1 MMRLGKLG
9 TASVSLFALA
19 CSVAAYAQ
27 ESTGGAQTSNASG
40 QPPEAG
46 GPAQPGIQDIVVTAT
61 RQATNLQDT
70 PIAITAVTAEAL
82 EVQGLR
88 NVADLSAVVPNAQF
102 RRVQGAFGPG
112 VTTFI
117 RGIGT
122 GDTSLGG
129 EAAVAYYIDDVY
141 YPILLGSNFDLLDI
155 DHIEVLRGP
164 QGTLF
169 GRNSLAGA
177 VNIVSKQP
185 RLGETSGYAEVTA
198 GSFDRRD
205 LRAGINVPLGDTA
218 ALMIS
223 GLSRKRTGYMKM
235 LDFRC
240 EMERR
245 GTPALAGNFPYFD
258 QQLSATPNFKPKNC
272 VIGHL
277 GGDDVRALRGSI
289 QWEPTSDITLTLS
302 GDHIWDDSEN
312 PADSTVDLIPANV
325 TANIATQAAYWGL
338 TYDTRF
344 LTGDPF
350 TTYASYV
357 DRIQPGQVI
366 PGNTFYNGRLTR
378 GGLIMDPVTHL
389 KNWGLSAKL
398 VWSLSDDIDLTIVA
412 GHRDMQEDHSFD
424 TDSSPLA
431 IEHVQSDIGNKY
443 DNLEVRLSGTSDLVD
458 WVVGAF
464 YFDAFGYFHATNYS
478 PVAASVKTLVTTY
491 EPNSKAAFANATVR
505 PFGERLGI
513 VLGARYSKDHKFVD
527 YSNLT
532 DVPPHPNPG
541 DTIFQVDPKQ
551 EVFSWKLGANYQI
564 GNEAL
569 LYASAATGN
578 SLPGYNARPLQASQ
592 VAQYDGNDSIAYEVG
607 AKLDLLDRRVRL
619 NLAGFYTD
627 FKNRPTGIGG
637 AEALIDANT
646 GLPAIGSQALV
657 PLPGGPAGSTRCAP
671 TTVAPG
677 TGIVCLGRTYY
688 VNQPATIWGFEAEY
702 TLNPLDP
709 LTINGSVGYSKFDSY
724 DIDARLVNRRQNYPF
739 WTANAGIQY
748 EIPVNALQGTITP
761 RLDWSFQSSEVVS
774 GTSTKYNELNEARSI
789 FNTRVTYDNEEYD
802 FSLAAGVTNLFDKFY
817 YWNFFDYQGLGRPN
831 TQAQPGQ
838 PRQWYLTLSKQF

>member
-1 MMRLGKLG
+1 MNLG
-9 TASVSLFALA
+9 TLASASVSLCALA
-19 CSVAAYAQ
+19 CSTMLHAQ
-27 ESTGGAQTSNASG
+27 DGAETQLPGGANSSN
-40 QPPEAG
+40 EAG
-46 GPAQPGIQDIVVTAT
+46 EPVQPGIQDIVVTAT

-70 PIAITAVTAEAL
+70 PIAITAVTSEAL

-88 NVADLSAVVPNAQF
+88 NVADLSSVVPNAQF

-112 VTTFI
+112 VTTYI

-185 RLGETSGYAEVTA
+185 RLGETSGYAEVTV
-198 GSFDRRD
+198 GSYDRRD
-205 LRAGINVPLGDTA
+205 LRAGINLPIGDNA
-218 ALMIS
+218 AVMIS
-223 GLSRKRTGYMKM
+223 GLSRKRTGYMKT

-245 GTPALAGNFPYFD
+245 GTPELAGNFPFYD
-258 QQLSATPNFKPKNC
+258 QQLSTTPNFEPDDC

-277 GGDDVRALRGSI
+277 GGDDVRALRGSVR
-289 QWEPTSDITLTLS
+289 WEPTSDITLTLS
-302 GDHIWDDSEN
+302 GDSIWDDSEN
-312 PADSTVDLIPANV
+312 PADYTVDLIPANV
-325 TANIATQAAYWGL
+325 TANVATQAAYWGL

-350 TTYASYV
+350 TTYATYV
-357 DRIQPGQVI
+357 DRIQAGQII
-366 PGNTFYNGRLTR
+366 PGNSFYNGRLTR

-389 KNWGLSAKL
+389 QNWGISAKL
-398 VWSLSDDIDLTIVA
+398 VWSLANDIDLTVVA
-412 GHRDMQEDHSFD
+412 GHRDLQENHSFD
-424 TDSSPLA
+424 TDSGPLA
-431 IEHVQSDIGNKY
+431 IEHVQSDIGDRY
-443 DNLEVRLSGTSDLVD
+443 DNLEVRLSGTSDLID

-491 EPNSKAAFANATVR
+491 EPNSKAVFANATVR

-513 VLGARYSKDHKFVD
+513 VLGARYSKDHKLVD

-532 DVPPHPNPG
+532 DVPPHPNAG

-592 VAQYDGNDSIAYEVG
+592 VAQYDGNDSIAYEIG
-607 AKLDLLDRRVRL
+607 TKLDLLDRRVRL
-619 NLAGFYTD
+619 NLAAFYTD

-646 GLPAIGSQALV
+646 GQPAIGNQALI
-657 PLPGGPAGSTRCAP
+657 PLPGGPGGSTRCSPA
-671 TTVAPG
+671 TVAPG

-702 TLNPLDP
+702 TINPIER
-709 LTINGSVGYSKFDSY
+709 LTINGSIGYSKFDSD

-748 EIPVNALQGTITP
+748 EIPVEILQGTITP
-761 RLDWSFQSSEVVS
+761 RLDWTFQSSEVVS
-774 GTSTKYNELNEARSI
+774 GTSTKYNDLNGARSI
-789 FNTRVTYDNEEYD
+789 FNSRITYDNEEYD
-802 FSLAAGVTNLFDKFY
+802 FSIAAGITNLFDKFY

-838 PRQWYLTLSKQF
+838 PRQWYLTVSKQF